1 MCHQLTPLRDRV
13 IRWSPMEA
21 AQADQIISRVN
32 LMAGELAVKPL
43 WLISKPGDNRL
54 VRKLF
59 SDEFAP

>member
-1 MCHQLTPLRDRV
+1 
-13 IRWSPMEA
+13 MEA

-59 SDEFAP
+59 SDEFAPYQMNPIDSLDGFFRC

>member
-1 MCHQLTPLRDRV
+1 
-13 IRWSPMEA
+13 MEA
-21 AQADQIISRVN
+21 AQADQIISRDN

-43 WLISKPGDNRL
+43 WLISKPGENRL